1 MDFKKKNSAFLFL
14 LFLFLSI
21 FFLLHWLKIILRDDG
36 EGKLFMYGTDLLFW
50 VNLIILLSGISLL
63 FLMVN
68 AGMRKWLNLKKKPWF
83 TNDYV
88 NDTHKKIDSFFSNSP
103 FLGC

>member
-1 MDFKKKNSAFLFL
+1 M
-14 LFLFLSI
+14 
-21 FFLLHWLKIILRDDG
+21 
-36 EGKLFMYGTDLLFW
+36 
-50 VNLIILLSGISLL
+50 
-63 FLMVN
+63 
-68 AGMRKWLNLKKKPWF
+68 KKKPWF